1 MTFKEQKK
9 NQAST
14 ETLVKTKTAN
24 ANVDK
29 FKKFEKVDDFVLDTA
44 EKAANA
50 KRRAKHFFYLMSRP
64 FVHIWQ
70 HSFLIQLIWHLT
82 WLISAIYAGQVMV
95 AEYETSIYNATS
107 FLTGKNRGYIALH
120 YTNMITYSYNVL
132 AILSAVLIVVCVKC
146 IHNSFRKVHP
156 KKGQN

>member
-1 MTFKEQKK
+1 MKFNKQKK

-14 ETLVKTKTAN
+14 ETLVKTKTTN
-24 ANVDK
+24 TDK
-29 FKKFEKVDDFVLDTA
+29 VFEKANSVATGA
-44 EKAANA
+44 ARKA
-50 KRRAKHFFYLMSRP
+50 KKGAKHVFYIMSRP

-82 WLISAIYAGQVMV
+82 WLTTVIYIGQITV
-95 AEYETSIYNATS
+95 AEYEMSIYNATS

-132 AILSAVLIVVCVKC
+132 AILSAVLIVVCAKC
-146 IHNSFRKVHP
+146 IHKSFRNVYP
-156 KKGQN
+156 KKEKN

>member
-1 MTFKEQKK
+1 MKFNKQKK
-9 NQAST
+9 NQTST
-14 ETLVKTKTAN
+14 KTLVKTKTTN
-24 ANVDK
+24 TDK
-29 FKKFEKVDDFVLDTA
+29 VFATGAAKKAK
-44 EKAANA
+44 KA
-50 KRRAKHFFYLMSRP
+50 KKEAKHFFYIMSRP

-82 WLISAIYAGQVMV
+82 WLTTVIYIGQITV

-132 AILSAVLIVVCVKC
+132 AILSAVLIVVCAKC
-146 IHNSFRKVHP
+146 IHKSFRNVYP
-156 KKGQN
+156 KKEKN

>member
-1 MTFKEQKK
+1 MTFKKQKK

-14 ETLVKTKTAN
+14 ETFAKTKTTN
-24 ANVDK
+24 ADK
-29 FKKFEKVDDFVLDTA
+29 AFEKIDSVATKTA
-44 EKAANA
+44 EKAKKRAN
-50 KRRAKHFFYLMSRP
+50 HFFYIMSRP

-82 WLISAIYAGQVMV
+82 WLITAIYAGQITV

-132 AILSAVLIVVCVKC
+132 AILSAVLIVVCAKC
-146 IHNSFRKVHP
+146 IHKSFRKVYP
-156 KKGQN
+156 KKGKN